1 MEAMKKNYGSL
12 ADIEEEIKNVDI
24 DNFLEFDYGGL
35 YEFARCEGCYGPLLG
50 HLEAKCK
57 GKEGARY
64 ERETVRLFENY
75 LKRIGGFK
83 EAVWARQ
90 KKKREENEMIRL
102 KEAEVMA
109 NKFADVI
116 KLY

>member
-1 MEAMKKNYGSL
+1 M
-12 ADIEEEIKNVDI
+12 
-24 DNFLEFDYGGL
+24 
-35 YEFARCEGCYGPLLG
+35 G
-50 HLEAKCK
+50 HLEVKYK

-83 EAVWARQ
+83 EAVWARE

-102 KEAEVMA
+102 KEAEVTA
-109 NKFADVI
+109 NKFTDVI
-116 KLY
+116 KLALGKESKVMPGATTQLVKSRQPPL